1 MPQVTET
8 LYHIML
14 YRVHLAWTGFELT
27 TLVVVVTDY
36 TGSCKSNYHT
46 ITTTSWYLIVE
57 LFNQCGIFY
66 FFILCSSIL
75 LFDFVSLY
83 HIRFCQSI
91 SYQILSVYI
100 ISDFVSLYHIR
111 FCHVIKIWYDIDW
124 QNLIW
129 YRLTKSDMI

>member
-1 MPQVTET
+1 MITCRLLFVFWLGLGLWCLTQHLTIFQSYRGDQFYWWREPEYPEKTTDMPQVTET

-46 ITTTSWYLIVE
+46 IMTT
-57 LFNQCGIFY
+57 
-66 FFILCSSIL
+66 ILSSSIW
-75 LFDFVSLY
+75 D
-83 HIRFCQSI
+83 
-91 SYQILSVYI
+91 
-100 ISDFVSLYHIR
+100 
-111 FCHVIKIWYDIDW
+111 VIKIWYDIDW